1 MGSGNIAQD
10 FLGRKIE
17 LLRLAQELFEVLH
30 DGRVIEAVD
39 DTLVRIHDEVDIAA
53 RDGLA
58 LQVELDLA
66 VLTAKGDED
75 RKVAEVIEVVD
86 DRRDAKRAHGRE
98 DDRAME
104 GAEVRQERRQ
114 HAEVVQRLQEPED
127 RKSTRLNSSHITR
140 SRMPSSA

>member
-10 FLGRKIE
+10 FLRRKIE
-17 LLRLAQELFEVLH
+17 LLRLAQELFKVLH
-30 DGRVIEAVD
+30 DGRVIEAIH

-53 RDGLA
+53 RHGLA

-86 DRRDAKRAHGRE
+86 NHRIADLEK
-98 DDRAME
+98 
-104 GAEVRQERRQ
+104 ER
-114 HAEVVQRLQEPED
+114 
-127 RKSTRLNSSHITR
+127 N
-140 SRMPSSA
+140 